1 MMRRFSDRKKID
13 VTRGDNEANRVAISH
28 LADCQSI
35 WIAELSTDAQSK
47 IIAFVNDHEDLF
59 LQIFAGSSF
68 LTRIIRTRP
77 ELLQGLADDGPDIF
91 CEKIMADL
99 YALDLSCNR
108 DELMRDLRLCRQS
121 ISLATAMADI
131 AEIWSLEDVTGTLT
145 NLADAAIRVS
155 FNWLLQNKSQQYD
168 MQAPLLAD
176 QSQCV
181 ILGMGKYGARELN
194 YSSDIDI
201 VVFYEPEGMTALS
214 HDKIAEFWIEL
225 TKDLS
230 TILQST
236 TEAGFVFRVDLR
248 LRPDPGSTP
257 VAVSIPAAE
266 VYYES
271 FGQNWERAAFIK
283 ARQVA
288 GDKETG
294 DKLLSI
300 LSPFI
305 WRKNL
310 DFAAIEDVHA
320 MKRQIHAV
328 RGHRHIAVE
337 GHNIKLGRGGI
348 REIEFFVQTQQ
359 LIAGGRD
366 KSLRGSETCP
376 MLIQLAER
384 GWIKVETVKAL
395 TEAYHF
401 LRGIEHRLQMQQDE
415 QTHTLP
421 KTEEKLQVFAE
432 FCGFETLDEFRVR
445 LTEVLQTVQSHYAE
459 LFEQGEALANEMG
472 NLVFVGSENDPE
484 TLETLTRMGFTRA
497 EKMSDEIRG
506 WHSGRFAAVRTP
518 RARELLTR
526 LKPLILQSL
535 SQTPDPDFA
544 FARFNDFLNG
554 LPSGVQIFSL
564 FQSNPD
570 LLNLVTDIVG
580 TAPRLSAQLS
590 RRPVTLDSLLDP
602 NFNHPLPDTDEIF
615 LELQTYMSGI
625 THFEDMLDAAR
636 RWHREKIF
644 RIGTQILS
652 GKLNGLEA
660 GLDITKVADASARV
674 LYDFVL
680 KDMLGEASLPHGS
693 EMVVL
698 GLGKLGSREMTVSS
712 DLDLMII
719 CADKDYSK
727 NITYRSTSEM
737 TSSMEVFFSRAARRF
752 ISAMTV
758 PTSEGHLF
766 EVDMRLRPSG
776 NSGPLVTKIQSFEDY
791 QFSNAWLWE
800 HMALTRGRVLAG
812 GAGLT
817 AQIHNLQKK
826 IFAMPRDAHEARR
839 DIVDM
844 KKRLEAHHTKK
855 SDAKWDIKHAPG
867 GLVDIEF
874 IAQGLCL
881 IHGNTLA
888 AQIDASTK
896 ANLELLGTENILTPD
911 DKSRLTEAL
920 SFYSGLLQIFRLC
933 LDTPVKPPFSPALNL
948 LLCQSSALP
957 DMAHL
962 EQTLSEH
969 QKSVRDIFVRMF
981 GHLSD

>member
-1 MMRRFSDRKKID
+1 MKKSFSDRKKTD
-13 VTRGDNEANRVAISH
+13 VKHRDSEAYRVAYSH
-28 LADCQSI
+28 FVDCKSI
-35 WIAELSTDAQSK
+35 WISELSDEAKSA
-47 IIAFVNDHEDLF
+47 IISFVNDHEDLF

-77 ELLQGLADDGPDIF
+77 EILIELAQDGPDVF
-91 CEKIMADL
+91 CEKIL
-99 YALDLSCNR
+99 TYIYEQDLSCDQ
-108 DELMRDLRLCRQS
+108 DELMRYLRLCRQS

-131 AEIWSLEDVTGTLT
+131 AGIWSLDEVTGTLT
-145 NLADAAIRVS
+145 DFADASVRIS
-155 FNWLLQNKSQQYD
+155 LDWLLKNQSAQYGLD
-168 MQAPLLAD
+168 ASPTAD
-176 QSQCV
+176 QCQCV

-201 VVFYEPEGMTALS
+201 VVFYEPEGIKSL
-214 HDKIAEFWIEL
+214 DGYKLNEFWVEL
-225 TKDLS
+225 TKNLS

-236 TEAGFVFRVDLR
+236 TDAGFVFRVDLR

-266 VYYES
+266 IYYES

-283 ARQVA
+283 ARQIA
-288 GDKETG
+288 GDKRTG
-294 DKLLSI
+294 DKLLAI

-328 RGHRHIAVE
+328 RGHGQIAVE

-366 KSLRGSETCP
+366 KSLRGSQTCP
-376 MLIQLAER
+376 MLKRLAER
-384 GWIKVETVKAL
+384 GWIKTETVDEL
-395 TEAYHF
+395 TAAYHF

-421 KTEEKLQVFAE
+421 KTEEKLQGFSY
-432 FCGFETLDEFRVR
+432 FCGYETLDDFRSQ
-445 LTEVLQTVQSHYAE
+445 LIDVLKTVQTHYAE

-472 NLVFVGSENDPE
+472 NLVFAGSENDPE
-484 TLETLTRMGFTRA
+484 TLETLSQMGFERA
-497 EKMSDEIRG
+497 AQMSDEIRG

-526 LKPLILQSL
+526 IKPRLLKSL

-544 FARFNDFLNG
+544 FARFNDFLTG
-554 LPSGVQIFSL
+554 LPSGIQIFSL

-570 LLNLVTDIVG
+570 LLNLITDIVG

-602 NFNHPLPDTDEIF
+602 NFNQPLSDADDV
-615 LELQTYMSGI
+615 LQDLQSYMSGI
-625 THFEDMLDAAR
+625 THFEDMLDAIR

-644 RIGTQILS
+644 RIGSHILS
-652 GKLNGLEA
+652 GKLTGLAA
-660 GLDITKVADASARV
+660 GEDITKIADASARV
-674 LYDFVL
+674 LYDFVM
-680 KDMLGEASLPHGS
+680 KDFLGEASLPEGA

-712 DLDLMII
+712 DLDLII
-719 CADKDYSK
+719 VCAAEDYDQEV
-727 NITYRSTSEM
+727 TYTA

-752 ISAMTV
+752 ISAMTA

-766 EVDMRLRPSG
+766 DIDMRLRPTG
-776 NSGPLVTKIQSFEDY
+776 NAGALVTKIKSFEDY

-812 GAGLT
+812 GENLSN
-817 AQIHNLQKK
+817 QIYALQKK
-826 IFAMPRDAHEARR
+826 VFQMPRDSDEARHN
-839 DIVDM
+839 IVDM
-844 KKRLEAHHTKK
+844 KKRLEAHHIKK
-855 SDAKWDIKHAPG
+855 GDFKWDIKQAPG

-881 IHGNTLA
+881 MHGAALA
-888 AQIDASTK
+888 DRIGTSTQS
-896 ANLELLGTENILTPD
+896 NLELLGAEHILSPD
-911 DKSRLTEAL
+911 DTTRLTEAF

-933 LDTPVKPPFSPALNL
+933 LETPANPPFSQSLNL

-969 QKSVRDIFVRMF
+969 QKSVRDIFIRMF
-981 GHLSD
+981 GSLSG

>member
-1 MMRRFSDRKKID
+1 MTRSFSDRKKIN
-13 VTRGDNEANRVAISH
+13 VKRGDNEANRVAHSH
-28 LADCQSI
+28 LEDCKSI
-35 WIAELSTDAQSK
+35 WIAELSAEAQSA

-77 ELLQGLADDGPDIF
+77 NLLIELAEDGPDVF
-91 CEKIMADL
+91 CEKILTLIFDQ
-99 YALDLSCNR
+99 DLSCDR
-108 DELMRDLRLCRQS
+108 DGLMRDLRLYRQS

-131 AEIWSLEDVTGTLT
+131 AGLWSLEEVTGTLT
-145 NLADAAIRVS
+145 DFADASVRIS
-155 FNWLLQNKSQQYD
+155 LDWLLKNKSAQYGLD
-168 MQAPLLAD
+168 IPPTGD
-176 QSQCV
+176 QCQCV
-181 ILGMGKYGARELN
+181 VLGMGKYGARELN

-201 VVFYEPEGMTALS
+201 VVFYEPDGIVSLDS
-214 HDKIAEFWIEL
+214 HKLAEFWIDL
-225 TKDLS
+225 TRDLS
-230 TILQST
+230 TILQFT
-236 TEAGFVFRVDLR
+236 TDAGFVFRVDLR

-266 VYYES
+266 TYYES

-283 ARQVA
+283 ARQIA
-288 GDKETG
+288 GDKRTG
-294 DKLLSI
+294 DKLLAI

-328 RGHRHIAVE
+328 RGHGQIAVA

-366 KSLRGSETCP
+366 KSLRGSQTCP
-376 MLIQLAER
+376 MLKQLAER
-384 GWIKVETVKAL
+384 GWIKTETVDEL
-395 TEAYHF
+395 TTAYHF

-421 KTEEKLQVFAE
+421 KTEEKLQIFSD
-432 FCGFETLDEFRVR
+432 FCGYETLDDFRSR
-445 LTEVLQTVQSHYAE
+445 LTEVLKTVQTHYAE
-459 LFEQGEALANEMG
+459 LFEQGEVLADEMG

-484 TLETLTRMGFTRA
+484 TLETLSQMGFARA
-497 EKMSDEIRG
+497 AQMSDEIRG

-526 LKPLILQSL
+526 IKPRLLKSL

-544 FARFNDFLNG
+544 FARFNDFLTG
-554 LPSGVQIFSL
+554 LPSGIQIFSL

-570 LLNLVTDIVG
+570 LLNLITDIVG

-602 NFNHPLPDTDEIF
+602 NFNQPLSDADEV
-615 LELQTYMSGI
+615 LQELQSYMSGI
-625 THFEDMLDAAR
+625 THFEDMLDATR
-636 RWHREKIF
+636 RWHRENIF

-652 GKLNGLEA
+652 GKLTGHTA
-660 GLDITKVADASARV
+660 GEDITKVADASTRV
-674 LYDFVL
+674 IFDFVM
-680 KDMLGEASLPHGS
+680 KDLLGDVTLPDGS
-693 EMVVL
+693 AMAVL

-712 DLDLMII
+712 DLDLII
-719 CADKDYSK
+719 VCAAEDYAQEV
-727 NITYRSTSEM
+727 TYTAS
-737 TSSMEVFFSRAARRF
+737 SSMEVFFSRAARRF
-752 ISAMTV
+752 ISAMTA
-758 PTSEGHLF
+758 PTSEGYLF
-766 EVDMRLRPSG
+766 DIDMRLRPTG
-776 NSGPLVTKIQSFEDY
+776 NAGPLVTKFKNFEDY

-812 GAGLT
+812 GKNLT
-817 AQIHNLQKK
+817 NQIQALQKK
-826 IFAMPRDAHEARR
+826 VFQMTRDPDESRYNIA
-839 DIVDM
+839 DM
-844 KKRLEAHHTKK
+844 KKRLEAHHIKK
-855 SDAKWDIKHAPG
+855 GDAKWDIKHAPG

-881 IHGNTLA
+881 MHGEALA
-888 AQIDASTK
+888 ERICTSTQS
-896 ANLELLGTENILTPD
+896 NLELLGAEHILSPD
-911 DKSRLTEAL
+911 DKTRLIEAL
-920 SFYSGLLQIFRLC
+920 SVYSGLLQIFRLC
-933 LDTPVKPPFSPALNL
+933 LDTPAVPPFSQSLNL

-962 EQTLSEH
+962 EQALSEH

-981 GHLSD
+981 GQLSD

>member
-1 MMRRFSDRKKID
+1 MKKGFSDRKKTD
-13 VTRGDNEANRVAISH
+13 VKHRESEAYRVAYSH
-28 LADCQSI
+28 FVDCKSI
-35 WIAELSTDAQSK
+35 WISELSAEAKSA
-47 IIAFVNDHEDLF
+47 IISFVNDHEDLF

-77 ELLQGLADDGPDIF
+77 EILIELAQDGPDVF
-91 CEKIMADL
+91 CEKIL
-99 YALDLSCNR
+99 THIYEQDLSC
-108 DELMRDLRLCRQS
+108 DQDGLMRYLRLCRQS

-131 AEIWSLEDVTGTLT
+131 AGIWSLDEVTGTLT
-145 NLADAAIRVS
+145 DFADASVRVS
-155 FNWLLQNKSQQYD
+155 LDWLLKNRSVQHGLD
-168 MQAPLLAD
+168 APPTAD
-176 QSQCV
+176 QCQCV

-201 VVFYEPEGMTALS
+201 VVFYEPEGIKSL
-214 HDKIAEFWIEL
+214 DGYKLNEFWVEL
-225 TKDLS
+225 TKNLS

-236 TEAGFVFRVDLR
+236 TDAGFVFRVDLR

-266 VYYES
+266 IYYES

-283 ARQVA
+283 ARQIA
-288 GDKETG
+288 GDKRTG
-294 DKLLSI
+294 DKLLAI

-328 RGHRHIAVE
+328 RGHGQIAVA

-366 KSLRGSETCP
+366 KSLRGSQTCP
-376 MLIQLAER
+376 MLTRLAER
-384 GWIKVETVKAL
+384 GWIKTETVDEL
-395 TEAYHF
+395 TAAYHF

-421 KTEEKLQVFAE
+421 KTEEKLQRFSY
-432 FCGFETLDEFRVR
+432 FCGYETLDDFRSQ
-445 LTEVLQTVQSHYAE
+445 LIEVLKTVQTHYAE
-459 LFEQGEALANEMG
+459 LFEQGEVLANEMG

-484 TLETLTRMGFTRA
+484 TLETLSQMGFERA
-497 EKMSDEIRG
+497 AQMSDEIRG

-526 LKPLILQSL
+526 IKPRLLKSL

-544 FARFNDFLNG
+544 FARFNDFMTG
-554 LPSGVQIFSL
+554 LPSGIQIFSL

-570 LLNLVTDIVG
+570 LLNLITDIVG

-590 RRPVTLDSLLDP
+590 GRPVTLDSLLDP
-602 NFNHPLPDTDEIF
+602 NFNQPLSDADDV
-615 LELQTYMSGI
+615 LQDLQSYMSGI
-625 THFEDMLDAAR
+625 THFEDMLDATR

-644 RIGTQILS
+644 RIGSHILS
-652 GKLNGLEA
+652 GKLTGLAA
-660 GLDITKVADASARV
+660 GEDITKIADASARV
-674 LYDFVL
+674 LYDFVM
-680 KDMLGEASLPHGS
+680 KDLLGEVSLPEGA

-712 DLDLMII
+712 DLDLII
-719 CADKDYSK
+719 VCAAEDYAQDV
-727 NITYRSTSEM
+727 TYTA

-752 ISAMTV
+752 ISAMTAL
-758 PTSEGHLF
+758 TSEGHLF
-766 EVDMRLRPSG
+766 DIDMRLRPTG
-776 NSGPLVTKIQSFEDY
+776 NAGPLVTKIKSFEDY

-812 GAGLT
+812 GENLSN
-817 AQIHNLQKK
+817 QIYALQKK
-826 IFAMPRDAHEARR
+826 VFQMPRDSDESRHN
-839 DIVDM
+839 IVDM
-844 KKRLEAHHTKK
+844 KKRLEAHHIKK
-855 SDAKWDIKHAPG
+855 GDFKWDIKQAPG

-881 IHGNTLA
+881 MHGVALA
-888 AQIDASTK
+888 NRIGTSTRS
-896 ANLELLGTENILTPD
+896 NLDLLGAEHILSPD
-911 DKSRLTEAL
+911 DTTRLTEAL

-933 LDTPVKPPFSPALNL
+933 FETLADPPFSQSLNL

-969 QKSVRDIFVRMF
+969 QKSVRDIFMRMF
-981 GHLSD
+981 GSLSG

>member
-1 MMRRFSDRKKID
+1 MTRSFSDRKKIN
-13 VTRGDNEANRVAISH
+13 VKRGDNEANRVAHSH
-28 LADCQSI
+28 LEDCKSI
-35 WIAELSTDAQSK
+35 WIAELSAEAQSA

-77 ELLQGLADDGPDIF
+77 NLLIELAEDGPDVF
-91 CEKIMADL
+91 CEKILTLIFDQ
-99 YALDLSCNR
+99 DLSCDR
-108 DELMRDLRLCRQS
+108 DGLMRDLRLYRQS

-131 AEIWSLEDVTGTLT
+131 AGLWSLEEVTGTLT
-145 NLADAAIRVS
+145 DFADASVRIS
-155 FNWLLQNKSQQYD
+155 LDWLLKNKSAQYGLD
-168 MQAPLLAD
+168 IPPTGD
-176 QSQCV
+176 QCQCV
-181 ILGMGKYGARELN
+181 VLGMGKYGARELN

-201 VVFYEPEGMTALS
+201 VVFYEPDGIVSLDS
-214 HDKIAEFWIEL
+214 HKLAEFWIDL
-225 TKDLS
+225 TRDLS
-230 TILQST
+230 TILQFT
-236 TEAGFVFRVDLR
+236 TDAGFVFRVDLR

-266 VYYES
+266 TYYES

-283 ARQVA
+283 ARQIA
-288 GDKETG
+288 GDKRTG
-294 DKLLSI
+294 DKLLAI

-328 RGHRHIAVE
+328 RGHGQIAVA

-366 KSLRGSETCP
+366 KSLRGSQTCP
-376 MLIQLAER
+376 MLKQLAER
-384 GWIKVETVKAL
+384 GWIKTEIVDEL
-395 TEAYHF
+395 TTAYHF

-421 KTEEKLQVFAE
+421 KTEEKLQIFSD
-432 FCGFETLDEFRVR
+432 FCGYETLDDFRSR
-445 LTEVLQTVQSHYAE
+445 LTEVLKTVQTHYAE
-459 LFEQGEALANEMG
+459 LFEQGEVLADEMG

-484 TLETLTRMGFTRA
+484 TLETLSQMGFARA
-497 EKMSDEIRG
+497 AQMSDEIRG

-526 LKPLILQSL
+526 IKPRLLKSL

-544 FARFNDFLNG
+544 FARFNDFLTG
-554 LPSGVQIFSL
+554 LPSGIQIFSL

-570 LLNLVTDIVG
+570 LLNLITDIVG

-602 NFNHPLPDTDEIF
+602 NFNQPLSDADEV
-615 LELQTYMSGI
+615 LQELQSYMSGI
-625 THFEDMLDAAR
+625 THFEDMLDATR
-636 RWHREKIF
+636 RWHRENIF

-652 GKLNGLEA
+652 GKLTGHTA
-660 GLDITKVADASARV
+660 GEDITKVADASTRV
-674 LYDFVL
+674 IFDFVM
-680 KDMLGEASLPHGS
+680 KDLLGDVTLPDGS
-693 EMVVL
+693 EMAVL

-712 DLDLMII
+712 DLDLII
-719 CADKDYSK
+719 VCAAEDYAQEV
-727 NITYRSTSEM
+727 TYTAS
-737 TSSMEVFFSRAARRF
+737 SSMEVFFSRAARRF
-752 ISAMTV
+752 ISAMTA
-758 PTSEGHLF
+758 PTSEGYLF
-766 EVDMRLRPSG
+766 DIDMRLRPTG
-776 NSGPLVTKIQSFEDY
+776 NAGPLVTKFKNFEDY

-812 GAGLT
+812 GKNLT
-817 AQIHNLQKK
+817 NQIQALQKK
-826 IFAMPRDAHEARR
+826 VFQMTRDPDESRYNIA
-839 DIVDM
+839 DM
-844 KKRLEAHHTKK
+844 KKRLEAHHIKK
-855 SDAKWDIKHAPG
+855 GDAKWDIKHAPG

-881 IHGNTLA
+881 MHGEALA
-888 AQIDASTK
+888 ERICTSTQS
-896 ANLELLGTENILTPD
+896 NLELLGAEHILSPD
-911 DKSRLTEAL
+911 DKTRLIEAL
-920 SFYSGLLQIFRLC
+920 SVYSGLLQIFRLC
-933 LDTPVKPPFSPALNL
+933 LDTPAVPPFSQSLNL

-962 EQTLSEH
+962 EQALSEH

-981 GHLSD
+981 GQLSD

>member
-1 MMRRFSDRKKID
+1 MTRSFSDRKKIN
-13 VTRGDNEANRVAISH
+13 VKRGDNEANRVAHSH
-28 LADCQSI
+28 LEDCKSI
-35 WIAELSTDAQSK
+35 WIAELSAEAQSA

-77 ELLQGLADDGPDIF
+77 NLLIELAEDGPDVF
-91 CEKIMADL
+91 CEKILTLIFDQ
-99 YALDLSCNR
+99 DLSCDR
-108 DELMRDLRLCRQS
+108 DGLMRDLRLYRQS

-131 AEIWSLEDVTGTLT
+131 AGLWSLEEVTGTLT
-145 NLADAAIRVS
+145 DFADASVRIS
-155 FNWLLQNKSQQYD
+155 LDWLLKNKSAQYGLD
-168 MQAPLLAD
+168 IPPTGD
-176 QSQCV
+176 QCQCV
-181 ILGMGKYGARELN
+181 VLGMGKYGARELN

-201 VVFYEPEGMTALS
+201 VVFYEPDGIVSLDS
-214 HDKIAEFWIEL
+214 HKLAEFWIDL
-225 TKDLS
+225 TRDLS
-230 TILQST
+230 TILQFT
-236 TEAGFVFRVDLR
+236 TDAGFVFRVDLR

-266 VYYES
+266 TYYES

-283 ARQVA
+283 ARQIA
-288 GDKETG
+288 GDKRTG
-294 DKLLSI
+294 DKLLAI

-328 RGHRHIAVE
+328 RGHGQIAVA

-366 KSLRGSETCP
+366 KSLRGSQTCP
-376 MLIQLAER
+376 MLKQLAER
-384 GWIKVETVKAL
+384 GWIKTETVDEL
-395 TEAYHF
+395 TTAYHF

-421 KTEEKLQVFAE
+421 KTEEKLQIFSD
-432 FCGFETLDEFRVR
+432 FCGYETLDDFRSR
-445 LTEVLQTVQSHYAE
+445 LTEVLKTVQTHYAE
-459 LFEQGEALANEMG
+459 LFEQGEVLADEMG

-484 TLETLTRMGFTRA
+484 TLETLSQMGFARA
-497 EKMSDEIRG
+497 AQMSDEIRG

-526 LKPLILQSL
+526 IKPRLLKSL

-544 FARFNDFLNG
+544 FARFNDFLTG
-554 LPSGVQIFSL
+554 LPSGIQIFSL

-570 LLNLVTDIVG
+570 LLNLITDIVG

-602 NFNHPLPDTDEIF
+602 NFNQPLSDADEV
-615 LELQTYMSGI
+615 LQELQSYMSGI
-625 THFEDMLDAAR
+625 THFEDMLDATR
-636 RWHREKIF
+636 RWHRENIF

-652 GKLNGLEA
+652 GKLTGHTA
-660 GLDITKVADASARV
+660 GEDITKVADASTRV
-674 LYDFVL
+674 IFDFVM
-680 KDMLGEASLPHGS
+680 KDLLGDVTLPDGS
-693 EMVVL
+693 EMAVL

-712 DLDLMII
+712 DLDLII
-719 CADKDYSK
+719 VCAAEDYAQEV
-727 NITYRSTSEM
+727 TYTAS
-737 TSSMEVFFSRAARRF
+737 SSMEVFFSRAARRF
-752 ISAMTV
+752 ISAMTA
-758 PTSEGHLF
+758 PTSEGYLF
-766 EVDMRLRPSG
+766 DIDMRLRPTG
-776 NSGPLVTKIQSFEDY
+776 NAGPLVTKFKNFEDY

-812 GAGLT
+812 GKNLT
-817 AQIHNLQKK
+817 NQIQALQKK
-826 IFAMPRDAHEARR
+826 VFQMTRDPDESRYNIA
-839 DIVDM
+839 DM
-844 KKRLEAHHTKK
+844 KKRLEAHHIKK
-855 SDAKWDIKHAPG
+855 GDAKWDIKHAPG

-881 IHGNTLA
+881 MHGEALA
-888 AQIDASTK
+888 ERICTSTQS
-896 ANLELLGTENILTPD
+896 NLELLGAEHILSPD
-911 DKSRLTEAL
+911 DKTRLIEAL
-920 SFYSGLLQIFRLC
+920 SVYSGLLQIFRLC
-933 LDTPVKPPFSPALNL
+933 LDTPAVRPFSQSLNL

-962 EQTLSEH
+962 EQALSEH

-981 GHLSD
+981 GQLSD

>member
-1 MMRRFSDRKKID
+1 MTRSFSDRKKIN
-13 VTRGDNEANRVAISH
+13 VKRGDNEANRVAHSH
-28 LADCQSI
+28 LEDCKSI
-35 WIAELSTDAQSK
+35 WIAELSAEAQSA

-77 ELLQGLADDGPDIF
+77 NLLIELAEDGPDVF
-91 CEKIMADL
+91 CEKILTLIFDQ
-99 YALDLSCNR
+99 DLSCDR
-108 DELMRDLRLCRQS
+108 DGLMRDLRLYRQS

-131 AEIWSLEDVTGTLT
+131 AGLWSLEEVTGTLT
-145 NLADAAIRVS
+145 DFADASVRIS
-155 FNWLLQNKSQQYD
+155 LDWLLKNKSAQYGLD
-168 MQAPLLAD
+168 IPPTGD
-176 QSQCV
+176 QCQCV
-181 ILGMGKYGARELN
+181 VLGMGKYGARELN

-201 VVFYEPEGMTALS
+201 VVFYEPDGIVSLDS
-214 HDKIAEFWIEL
+214 HKLAEFWIDL
-225 TKDLS
+225 TRDLS
-230 TILQST
+230 TILQFT
-236 TEAGFVFRVDLR
+236 TDAGFVFRVDLR

-266 VYYES
+266 TYYES

-283 ARQVA
+283 ARQIA
-288 GDKETG
+288 GDKRTG
-294 DKLLSI
+294 DKLLAI

-328 RGHRHIAVE
+328 RGHGQIAVA

-366 KSLRGSETCP
+366 KSLRGSQTCP
-376 MLIQLAER
+376 MLKQLAER
-384 GWIKVETVKAL
+384 GWIKTETVDEL
-395 TEAYHF
+395 TTAYHF

-421 KTEEKLQVFAE
+421 KTEEKLQIFSD
-432 FCGFETLDEFRVR
+432 FCGYETLDDFRSR
-445 LTEVLQTVQSHYAE
+445 LTEVLKTVQTHYAE
-459 LFEQGEALANEMG
+459 LFEQGEVLADEMG
-472 NLVFVGSENDPE
+472 NLIFVGSENDPE
-484 TLETLTRMGFTRA
+484 TLETLSQMGFARA
-497 EKMSDEIRG
+497 AQMSDEIRG

-526 LKPLILQSL
+526 IKPRLLKSL

-544 FARFNDFLNG
+544 FARFNDFLTG
-554 LPSGVQIFSL
+554 LPSGIQIFSL

-570 LLNLVTDIVG
+570 LLNLITDIVG

-602 NFNHPLPDTDEIF
+602 NFNHPLSDADEV
-615 LELQTYMSGI
+615 LQELQGYMSGI
-625 THFEDMLDAAR
+625 THFEDMLDATR
-636 RWHREKIF
+636 RWHRENIF

-652 GKLNGLEA
+652 GKLTGLAA
-660 GLDITKVADASARV
+660 GEDITKVADASTRV
-674 LYDFVL
+674 IFDFVM
-680 KDMLGEASLPHGS
+680 KDLLGDVTLPDGS
-693 EMVVL
+693 EMAVL

-712 DLDLMII
+712 DLDLII
-719 CADKDYSK
+719 VCAAEDYAQEV
-727 NITYRSTSEM
+727 TYTAS
-737 TSSMEVFFSRAARRF
+737 SSMEVFFSRAARRF
-752 ISAMTV
+752 ISAMTA
-758 PTSEGHLF
+758 PTSEGYLF
-766 EVDMRLRPSG
+766 DIDMRLRPTG
-776 NSGPLVTKIQSFEDY
+776 NAGPLVTKFKSFEDY

-812 GAGLT
+812 GKNLT
-817 AQIHNLQKK
+817 NQIQALQKK
-826 IFAMPRDAHEARR
+826 VFQMTRDPDESRYNIA
-839 DIVDM
+839 DM
-844 KKRLEAHHTKK
+844 KKRLEAHHIKK
-855 SDAKWDIKHAPG
+855 GDAKWDIKHAPG

-881 IHGNTLA
+881 MHGEALA
-888 AQIDASTK
+888 ERICTSTQS
-896 ANLELLGTENILTPD
+896 NLELLGAEHILSPD
-911 DKSRLTEAL
+911 DKTRLIEAL
-920 SFYSGLLQIFRLC
+920 SVYSGLLQIFRLC
-933 LDTPVKPPFSPALNL
+933 LDTPAVPPFSQSLNL

-962 EQTLSEH
+962 EQALSEH

-981 GHLSD
+981 GQLSD

>member
-1 MMRRFSDRKKID
+1 MKKGFSDRKKTD
-13 VTRGDNEANRVAISH
+13 VKHRDSEAYRVAYSH
-28 LADCQSI
+28 FVDCKSI
-35 WIAELSTDAQSK
+35 WISELSAEAKSA
-47 IIAFVNDHEDLF
+47 IISFVNDHEDLF

-77 ELLQGLADDGPDIF
+77 EILIELAQDGPDVF
-91 CEKIMADL
+91 CEKIL
-99 YALDLSCNR
+99 THIYEQDLSC
-108 DELMRDLRLCRQS
+108 DQDGLMRYLRLCRQS

-131 AEIWSLEDVTGTLT
+131 AGIWSLDEVTGTLT
-145 NLADAAIRVS
+145 DFADASVRVS
-155 FNWLLQNKSQQYD
+155 LDWLLKNRSVQYGLD
-168 MQAPLLAD
+168 APPTAD
-176 QSQCV
+176 QCQCV

-201 VVFYEPEGMTALS
+201 VVFYEPEGIKSL
-214 HDKIAEFWIEL
+214 DGYKLNEFWVEL
-225 TKDLS
+225 TKNLS

-236 TEAGFVFRVDLR
+236 TDAGFVFRVDLR

-266 VYYES
+266 IYYES

-283 ARQVA
+283 ARQIA
-288 GDKETG
+288 GDKRTG
-294 DKLLSI
+294 DKLLAI

-328 RGHRHIAVE
+328 RGHGQIAVA

-366 KSLRGSETCP
+366 KSLRGSQTCP
-376 MLIQLAER
+376 MLTRLAER
-384 GWIKVETVKAL
+384 GWIKTETVDEL
-395 TEAYHF
+395 TAAYHF

-421 KTEEKLQVFAE
+421 KTEEKLQRFSY
-432 FCGFETLDEFRVR
+432 FCGYETLDDFRSQ
-445 LTEVLQTVQSHYAE
+445 LIEVLKTVQTHYAE
-459 LFEQGEALANEMG
+459 LFEQGEVLANEMG

-484 TLETLTRMGFTRA
+484 TLETLSQMGFERA
-497 EKMSDEIRG
+497 AQMSDEIRG

-526 LKPLILQSL
+526 IKPRLLKSL

-544 FARFNDFLNG
+544 FARFNDFMTG
-554 LPSGVQIFSL
+554 LPSGIQIFSL

-570 LLNLVTDIVG
+570 LLNLITDIVG

-602 NFNHPLPDTDEIF
+602 NFNQPLSDADDV
-615 LELQTYMSGI
+615 LQDLQSYMSGI
-625 THFEDMLDAAR
+625 THFEDMLDATR

-644 RIGTQILS
+644 RIGSHILS
-652 GKLNGLEA
+652 GKLTGLAA
-660 GLDITKVADASARV
+660 GEDITKIADASARV
-674 LYDFVL
+674 LYDFVM
-680 KDMLGEASLPHGS
+680 KDLLGEVSLPEGA

-712 DLDLMII
+712 DLDLII
-719 CADKDYSK
+719 VCAAEDYAQDV
-727 NITYRSTSEM
+727 TYTA

-752 ISAMTV
+752 ISAMTA

-766 EVDMRLRPSG
+766 DIDMRLRPTG
-776 NSGPLVTKIQSFEDY
+776 NAGPLVTKIKSFEDY

-812 GAGLT
+812 GENLSN
-817 AQIHNLQKK
+817 QIYALQKK
-826 IFAMPRDAHEARR
+826 VFQMPRDSDESQHN
-839 DIVDM
+839 IVDM
-844 KKRLEAHHTKK
+844 KKRLEAHHIKK
-855 SDAKWDIKHAPG
+855 GDFKWDIKQAPG

-881 IHGNTLA
+881 MHGVALA
-888 AQIDASTK
+888 DRIGTSTRS
-896 ANLELLGTENILTPD
+896 NLDLLGAEHILSPD
-911 DKSRLTEAL
+911 DTTRLTEAL

-933 LDTPVKPPFSPALNL
+933 LETLADPPFSQSLNL

-969 QKSVRDIFVRMF
+969 QKSVRDIFMRMF
-981 GHLSD
+981 GSLSG

>member
-1 MMRRFSDRKKID
+1 MTRSFSDRKKIN
-13 VTRGDNEANRVAISH
+13 VKRGDNEANRVAHSH
-28 LADCQSI
+28 LEDCKSI
-35 WIAELSTDAQSK
+35 WIAELSAEAQSA

-77 ELLQGLADDGPDIF
+77 NLLIELAEDGPDVF
-91 CEKIMADL
+91 CEKILTLIFDQ
-99 YALDLSCNR
+99 DLSCDR
-108 DELMRDLRLCRQS
+108 DGLMRDLRLYRQS

-131 AEIWSLEDVTGTLT
+131 AGLWSLEEVTGTLT
-145 NLADAAIRVS
+145 DFADASVRIS
-155 FNWLLQNKSQQYD
+155 LDWLLKNKSAQYGLD
-168 MQAPLLAD
+168 IPPTGD
-176 QSQCV
+176 QCQCV
-181 ILGMGKYGARELN
+181 VLGMGKYGARELN

-201 VVFYEPEGMTALS
+201 VVFYEPDGIVSLDS
-214 HDKIAEFWIEL
+214 HKLAEFWIDL
-225 TKDLS
+225 TRDLS
-230 TILQST
+230 TILQFT
-236 TEAGFVFRVDLR
+236 TDAGFVFRVDLR

-266 VYYES
+266 TYYES

-283 ARQVA
+283 ARQIA
-288 GDKETG
+288 GDKRTG
-294 DKLLSI
+294 DKLLAI

-328 RGHRHIAVE
+328 RGHGQIAVA

-366 KSLRGSETCP
+366 KSLRGSQTCP
-376 MLIQLAER
+376 MLKQLAER
-384 GWIKVETVKAL
+384 GWIKTETVDEL
-395 TEAYHF
+395 TTAYHF

-421 KTEEKLQVFAE
+421 KTEEKLQIFSD
-432 FCGFETLDEFRVR
+432 FCGYETLDDFRSR
-445 LTEVLQTVQSHYAE
+445 LTEVLKTVQTHYAE
-459 LFEQGEALANEMG
+459 LFEQGEVLADEMG

-484 TLETLTRMGFTRA
+484 TLETLSQMGFARA
-497 EKMSDEIRG
+497 AQMSDEIRG

-526 LKPLILQSL
+526 IKPRLLKSL

-544 FARFNDFLNG
+544 FARFNDFLTG
-554 LPSGVQIFSL
+554 LPSGIQIFSL

-570 LLNLVTDIVG
+570 LLNLITDIVG

-602 NFNHPLPDTDEIF
+602 NFNQPLSDADEV
-615 LELQTYMSGI
+615 LQELQSYMSGI
-625 THFEDMLDAAR
+625 THFEDMLDATR
-636 RWHREKIF
+636 RWHRENIF

-652 GKLNGLEA
+652 GKLTGHTA
-660 GLDITKVADASARV
+660 GEDITKVADASTRV
-674 LYDFVL
+674 IFDFVM
-680 KDMLGEASLPHGS
+680 KDLLGDVTLPDGS
-693 EMVVL
+693 EMAVL

-712 DLDLMII
+712 DLDLII
-719 CADKDYSK
+719 VCAAEDYAQEV
-727 NITYRSTSEM
+727 TYTAS
-737 TSSMEVFFSRAARRF
+737 SSMEVFFSRAARRF
-752 ISAMTV
+752 ISAMTA
-758 PTSEGHLF
+758 PTSEGYLF
-766 EVDMRLRPSG
+766 DIDMRLRPTG
-776 NSGPLVTKIQSFEDY
+776 NAGPLVTKFKNFEDY

-812 GAGLT
+812 GKNLT
-817 AQIHNLQKK
+817 NQIQALQKK
-826 IFAMPRDAHEARR
+826 VFQMTRDPDESRYNIA
-839 DIVDM
+839 DM
-844 KKRLEAHHTKK
+844 KKRLEAHHIKK
-855 SDAKWDIKHAPG
+855 VDAKWDIKHAPG

-881 IHGNTLA
+881 MHGEALA
-888 AQIDASTK
+888 ERICTSTQS
-896 ANLELLGTENILTPD
+896 NLELLGAEHILSPD
-911 DKSRLTEAL
+911 DKTRLIEAL
-920 SFYSGLLQIFRLC
+920 SVYSGLLQIFRLC
-933 LDTPVKPPFSPALNL
+933 LDTPAVPPFSQSLNL

-962 EQTLSEH
+962 EQALSEH

-981 GHLSD
+981 GQLSD

>member
-1 MMRRFSDRKKID
+1 MTRSFSDRKKIN
-13 VTRGDNEANRVAISH
+13 VKRGDNEANRVAHSH
-28 LADCQSI
+28 LEDCKSI
-35 WIAELSTDAQSK
+35 WIAELSAEAQSA

-77 ELLQGLADDGPDIF
+77 NLLIELAEDGPDVF
-91 CEKIMADL
+91 CEKILTLIFDQ
-99 YALDLSCNR
+99 DLSCDR
-108 DELMRDLRLCRQS
+108 DGLMRDLRLYRQS

-131 AEIWSLEDVTGTLT
+131 AGLWSLEEVTGTLT
-145 NLADAAIRVS
+145 DFADASVRIS
-155 FNWLLQNKSQQYD
+155 LDWLLKNKSAQYGLD
-168 MQAPLLAD
+168 IPPTGD
-176 QSQCV
+176 QCQCV
-181 ILGMGKYGARELN
+181 VLGMGKYGARELN

-201 VVFYEPEGMTALS
+201 VVFYEPDGIVSLDS
-214 HDKIAEFWIEL
+214 HKLAEFWIDL
-225 TKDLS
+225 TRDLS
-230 TILQST
+230 TILQFT
-236 TEAGFVFRVDLR
+236 TDAGFVFRVDLR

-266 VYYES
+266 TYYES

-283 ARQVA
+283 ARQIA
-288 GDKETG
+288 GDKRTG
-294 DKLLSI
+294 DKLLAI

-328 RGHRHIAVE
+328 RGHGQIAVA

-366 KSLRGSETCP
+366 KSLRGSQTCP
-376 MLIQLAER
+376 MLKQLAER
-384 GWIKVETVKAL
+384 GWIKTETVDEL
-395 TEAYHF
+395 TTAYHF

-421 KTEEKLQVFAE
+421 KTEEKLQIFSD
-432 FCGFETLDEFRVR
+432 FCGYETLDDFRSR
-445 LTEVLQTVQSHYAE
+445 LTEVLKTVQTHYAE
-459 LFEQGEALANEMG
+459 LFEQGEVLADEMG

-484 TLETLTRMGFTRA
+484 TLETLSQMGFARA
-497 EKMSDEIRG
+497 AQMSDEIRG

-526 LKPLILQSL
+526 IKPRLLKSL

-544 FARFNDFLNG
+544 FARFNDFLTG
-554 LPSGVQIFSL
+554 LPSGIQIFSL

-570 LLNLVTDIVG
+570 LLNLITDIVG

-602 NFNHPLPDTDEIF
+602 NFNQPLSDADEV
-615 LELQTYMSGI
+615 LQELQSYMSGI
-625 THFEDMLDAAR
+625 THFEDMLDATR
-636 RWHREKIF
+636 RWHRENIF

-652 GKLNGLEA
+652 GKLTGHTA
-660 GLDITKVADASARV
+660 GEDITKVADASTRV
-674 LYDFVL
+674 IFDFVM
-680 KDMLGEASLPHGS
+680 KDLLGDVTLPDGS
-693 EMVVL
+693 AMAVL

-712 DLDLMII
+712 DLDLII
-719 CADKDYSK
+719 VCAAEDYAQEV
-727 NITYRSTSEM
+727 TYTAS
-737 TSSMEVFFSRAARRF
+737 SSMEVFFSRAARRF
-752 ISAMTV
+752 ISAMTA
-758 PTSEGHLF
+758 PTSEGYLF
-766 EVDMRLRPSG
+766 DIDMRLRPTG
-776 NSGPLVTKIQSFEDY
+776 NAGPLVTKFKNFEDY

-812 GAGLT
+812 GKNLT
-817 AQIHNLQKK
+817 NQIQALQKK
-826 IFAMPRDAHEARR
+826 VFQMTRDPDESRYNIA
-839 DIVDM
+839 DM
-844 KKRLEAHHTKK
+844 KKRLEAHHIKK
-855 SDAKWDIKHAPG
+855 GDAKWDIKHAPG

-881 IHGNTLA
+881 MHGEALA
-888 AQIDASTK
+888 ERICTSTQS
-896 ANLELLGTENILTPD
+896 NLELLGAEHILSPD
-911 DKSRLTEAL
+911 DKTRLIEAL
-920 SFYSGLLQIFRLC
+920 SVYSGLLQIFRLC
-933 LDTPVKPPFSPALNL
+933 LDTPAVPPFSQSLNL

-962 EQTLSEH
+962 EQALSEH
-969 QKSVRDIFVRMF
+969 QKSVRDIFVRFF
-981 GHLSD
+981 GQLSD

>member
-1 MMRRFSDRKKID
+1 MTRSFSDRKKIN
-13 VTRGDNEANRVAISH
+13 VKRGDNEANRVAHSH
-28 LADCQSI
+28 LEDCKSI
-35 WIAELSTDAQSK
+35 WIAELSAEAQSA

-77 ELLQGLADDGPDIF
+77 NLLIELAEDGPDVF
-91 CEKIMADL
+91 CEKILTLIFDQ
-99 YALDLSCNR
+99 DLSCDR
-108 DELMRDLRLCRQS
+108 DGLMRDLRLYRQS

-131 AEIWSLEDVTGTLT
+131 AGLWSLEEVTGTLT
-145 NLADAAIRVS
+145 DFADASVRIS
-155 FNWLLQNKSQQYD
+155 LDWLLKNKSAQYGLD
-168 MQAPLLAD
+168 IPPTGD
-176 QSQCV
+176 QCQCV
-181 ILGMGKYGARELN
+181 VLGMGKYGARELN

-201 VVFYEPEGMTALS
+201 VVFYEPDGIVSLDS
-214 HDKIAEFWIEL
+214 HKLAEFWIDL
-225 TKDLS
+225 TRDLS
-230 TILQST
+230 TILQFT
-236 TEAGFVFRVDLR
+236 TDAGFVFRVDLR

-266 VYYES
+266 TYYES

-283 ARQVA
+283 ARQIA
-288 GDKETG
+288 GDKRTG
-294 DKLLSI
+294 DKLLAI

-328 RGHRHIAVE
+328 RGHGQIAVA

-366 KSLRGSETCP
+366 KSLRGSQTCP
-376 MLIQLAER
+376 MLKQLAER
-384 GWIKVETVKAL
+384 GWIKTETVDEL
-395 TEAYHF
+395 TTAYHF

-421 KTEEKLQVFAE
+421 KTEEKLQIFSD
-432 FCGFETLDEFRVR
+432 FCGYETLDDFRSR
-445 LTEVLQTVQSHYAE
+445 LTEVLKTVQTHYAE
-459 LFEQGEALANEMG
+459 LFEQGEVLADEMG

-484 TLETLTRMGFTRA
+484 TLETLSQMGFARA
-497 EKMSDEIRG
+497 AQMSDEIRG

-526 LKPLILQSL
+526 IKPRLLKSL

-544 FARFNDFLNG
+544 FARFNDFLTG
-554 LPSGVQIFSL
+554 LPSGIQIFSL

-570 LLNLVTDIVG
+570 LLNLITDIVG

-602 NFNHPLPDTDEIF
+602 NFNQPLSDADEV
-615 LELQTYMSGI
+615 LQELQSYMSGI
-625 THFEDMLDAAR
+625 THFEDMLDATR
-636 RWHREKIF
+636 RWHRENIF

-652 GKLNGLEA
+652 GKLTGHTA
-660 GLDITKVADASARV
+660 GEDITKVADASTRV
-674 LYDFVL
+674 IFDFVM
-680 KDMLGEASLPHGS
+680 KDLLGDVTLPDGS
-693 EMVVL
+693 AMAVL

-712 DLDLMII
+712 DLDLII
-719 CADKDYSK
+719 VCAAEDYAQEV
-727 NITYRSTSEM
+727 TYTAS
-737 TSSMEVFFSRAARRF
+737 SSMEVFFSRAARRF
-752 ISAMTV
+752 ISAMTA
-758 PTSEGHLF
+758 PTSEGYLF
-766 EVDMRLRPSG
+766 DIDMRLRPTG
-776 NSGPLVTKIQSFEDY
+776 NAGPLVTKFKSFEDY

-812 GAGLT
+812 GKNLT
-817 AQIHNLQKK
+817 NQIQALQKK
-826 IFAMPRDAHEARR
+826 VFQMTRDPDESRYNIA
-839 DIVDM
+839 DM
-844 KKRLEAHHTKK
+844 KKRLEAHHIKK
-855 SDAKWDIKHAPG
+855 VDAKWDIKHAPG

-881 IHGNTLA
+881 MHGEALA
-888 AQIDASTK
+888 ERICTSTQS
-896 ANLELLGTENILTPD
+896 NLELLGAEHILSPD
-911 DKSRLTEAL
+911 DKTRLIEAL
-920 SFYSGLLQIFRLC
+920 SVYSGLLQIFRLC
-933 LDTPVKPPFSPALNL
+933 LDTPAVPPFSQSLNL

-962 EQTLSEH
+962 EQALSEH

-981 GHLSD
+981 GQLSD

>member
-1 MMRRFSDRKKID
+1 MKKGFSDRKKTD
-13 VTRGDNEANRVAISH
+13 VKNRDNEAYRVAYSH
-28 LADCQSI
+28 FVDCKSI
-35 WIAELSTDAQSK
+35 WISELSAEAKST
-47 IIAFVNDHEDLF
+47 IISFLDDNEDLF

-77 ELLQGLADDGPDIF
+77 EILIELAEDGPDIF
-91 CEKIMADL
+91 CEKIL
-99 YALDLSCNR
+99 THIYEYDLSC
-108 DELMRDLRLCRQS
+108 DQDGLMRYLRLCRQS

-131 AEIWSLEDVTGTLT
+131 ADIWSLDEVTGTLT
-145 NLADAAIRVS
+145 DFADASVRVS
-155 FNWLLQNKSQQYD
+155 LDWLLKNKSVQYGLD
-168 MQAPLLAD
+168 EPPTAD
-176 QSQCV
+176 QCQCV
-181 ILGMGKYGARELN
+181 ILAMGKYGARELN

-201 VVFYEPEGMTALS
+201 VVFYEPEGIKSL
-214 HDKIAEFWIEL
+214 DGYKLNEFWVEL
-225 TKDLS
+225 TKNLS

-236 TEAGFVFRVDLR
+236 TDAGFVFRVDLR

-266 VYYES
+266 IYYES

-283 ARQVA
+283 ARQIA
-288 GDKETG
+288 GDKRTG
-294 DKLLSI
+294 DKLLAI

-328 RGHRHIAVE
+328 RGHGQIAVA

-366 KSLRGSETCP
+366 KSLRGSQTCP
-376 MLIQLAER
+376 MLKQLSER
-384 GWIKVETVKAL
+384 GWIKTETVDEL
-395 TEAYHF
+395 TAAYHF

-421 KTEEKLQVFAE
+421 KTEEKLQSFSD
-432 FCGFETLDEFRVR
+432 FCGYETLDDFKSQ
-445 LTEVLQTVQSHYAE
+445 LIEVLKTVQTHYAE
-459 LFEQGEALANEMG
+459 LFEQGEVLANEMG

-484 TLETLTRMGFTRA
+484 TLETLSQMGFERA
-497 EKMSDEIRG
+497 AQMSDEIRG

-526 LKPLILQSL
+526 IKPRLLKSL

-544 FARFNDFLNG
+544 FARFNDFLTG
-554 LPSGVQIFSL
+554 LPSGIQIFSL

-570 LLNLVTDIVG
+570 LLNLITDIVG

-602 NFNHPLPDTDEIF
+602 NFNLPLPDADEV
-615 LELQTYMSGI
+615 LKDLQSYMSGI
-625 THFEDMLDAAR
+625 THFEDMLDATR

-644 RIGTQILS
+644 RIGSHILS
-652 GKLNGLEA
+652 GKLTGLAA
-660 GLDITKVADASARV
+660 GEDITKIADASARV
-674 LYDFVL
+674 LYDFVM
-680 KDMLGEASLPHGS
+680 KDLLGKASLPEGA

-712 DLDLMII
+712 DLDLII
-719 CADKDYSK
+719 VCGAEDYAQEL
-727 NITYRSTSEM
+727 TYTA

-752 ISAMTV
+752 ISAMTA
-758 PTSEGHLF
+758 PTSEGYLF
-766 EVDMRLRPSG
+766 DIDMRLRPTG
-776 NSGPLVTKIQSFEDY
+776 NAGPLVTKIKSFEDY

-812 GAGLT
+812 GENLSN
-817 AQIHNLQKK
+817 QIYALQKK
-826 IFAMPRDAHEARR
+826 VFQMPRDLDESRHN
-839 DIVDM
+839 IVDM
-844 KKRLEAHHTKK
+844 KNRLEAHHIKK
-855 SDAKWDIKHAPG
+855 GDFKWDIKQAPG

-881 IHGNTLA
+881 MHGAALA
-888 AQIDASTK
+888 DRISTSTQS
-896 ANLELLGTENILTPD
+896 NLDLLGTEHILSPD
-911 DKSRLTEAL
+911 DTTRLTEAF

-933 LDTPVKPPFSPALNL
+933 LETPADPPFSQSLNL

-969 QKSVRDIFVRMF
+969 QKSVRDIFMRMF
-981 GHLSD
+981 GSLSG

>member
-1 MMRRFSDRKKID
+1 MTRSFSDRKKIN
-13 VTRGDNEANRVAISH
+13 VKRGDNEANRVAHSH
-28 LADCQSI
+28 LEDCKSI
-35 WIAELSTDAQSK
+35 WIAELSAEAQSA

-77 ELLQGLADDGPDIF
+77 NLLIELAEDGPDVF
-91 CEKIMADL
+91 CEKILTLIFDQ
-99 YALDLSCNR
+99 DLSCDR
-108 DELMRDLRLCRQS
+108 DGLMRDLRLYRQS

-131 AEIWSLEDVTGTLT
+131 AGLWSLEEVTGTLT
-145 NLADAAIRVS
+145 DFADASVRIS
-155 FNWLLQNKSQQYD
+155 LDWLLKNKSAQYGLD
-168 MQAPLLAD
+168 IPPTGD
-176 QSQCV
+176 QCQCV
-181 ILGMGKYGARELN
+181 VLGMGKYGARELN

-201 VVFYEPEGMTALS
+201 VVFYEPDGIVSLDS
-214 HDKIAEFWIEL
+214 HKLAEFWIDL
-225 TKDLS
+225 TRDLS
-230 TILQST
+230 TILQFT
-236 TEAGFVFRVDLR
+236 TDAGFVFRVDLR

-266 VYYES
+266 TYYES

-283 ARQVA
+283 ARQIA
-288 GDKETG
+288 GDKRTG
-294 DKLLSI
+294 DKLLAI

-328 RGHRHIAVE
+328 RGHGQIAVA

-366 KSLRGSETCP
+366 KSLRGSQTCP
-376 MLIQLAER
+376 MLKQLAER
-384 GWIKVETVKAL
+384 GWIKTETVDEL
-395 TEAYHF
+395 TTAYHF

-421 KTEEKLQVFAE
+421 KTEEKLQIFSD
-432 FCGFETLDEFRVR
+432 FCGYETLDDFRSR
-445 LTEVLQTVQSHYAE
+445 LTEVLKTVQTHYAE
-459 LFEQGEALANEMG
+459 LFEQGEVLADEMG

-484 TLETLTRMGFTRA
+484 TLETLSQMGFARA
-497 EKMSDEIRG
+497 AQMSDEIRG

-526 LKPLILQSL
+526 IKPRLLKSL

-544 FARFNDFLNG
+544 FARFNDFLTG
-554 LPSGVQIFSL
+554 LPSGIQIFSL

-570 LLNLVTDIVG
+570 LLNLITDIVG

-602 NFNHPLPDTDEIF
+602 NFNQPLSDADEV
-615 LELQTYMSGI
+615 LQELQSYMSGI
-625 THFEDMLDAAR
+625 THFEDMLDATR
-636 RWHREKIF
+636 RWHRENIF

-652 GKLNGLEA
+652 GKLTGHTA
-660 GLDITKVADASARV
+660 GEDITKVADASTRV
-674 LYDFVL
+674 IFDFVM
-680 KDMLGEASLPHGS
+680 KDLLGDVTLPDGS
-693 EMVVL
+693 EMAVL

-712 DLDLMII
+712 DLDLII
-719 CADKDYSK
+719 VCAAEDYAQEV
-727 NITYRSTSEM
+727 TYTAS
-737 TSSMEVFFSRAARRF
+737 SSMEVFFSRAARRF
-752 ISAMTV
+752 ISAMTA
-758 PTSEGHLF
+758 PTSEGYLF
-766 EVDMRLRPSG
+766 DIDMRLRPTG
-776 NSGPLVTKIQSFEDY
+776 NAGPLVTKFKNFEDY

-812 GAGLT
+812 GKNLT
-817 AQIHNLQKK
+817 NQIQALQKK
-826 IFAMPRDAHEARR
+826 VFQMTRDPDESRYNIA
-839 DIVDM
+839 DM
-844 KKRLEAHHTKK
+844 KKRLEAHHIKK
-855 SDAKWDIKHAPG
+855 GDAKWDIKHAPG

-881 IHGNTLA
+881 MHGEALA
-888 AQIDASTK
+888 ERICTSTQS
-896 ANLELLGTENILTPD
+896 NLELLGAEHILSPD
-911 DKSRLTEAL
+911 DKYRLIEAL
-920 SFYSGLLQIFRLC
+920 SVYSGLLQIFRLC
-933 LDTPVKPPFSPALNL
+933 LDTPAVPPFSQSLNL

-962 EQTLSEH
+962 EQALSEH

-981 GHLSD
+981 GQLSD

>member
-1 MMRRFSDRKKID
+1 MKKGFSDRKKTD
-13 VTRGDNEANRVAISH
+13 VKNRDSEAYRVAYSH
-28 LADCQSI
+28 FVDCKSI
-35 WIAELSTDAQSK
+35 WISELSAEAKSA
-47 IIAFVNDHEDLF
+47 IISFVNDHEDLF

-77 ELLQGLADDGPDIF
+77 EILIELAQDGPDVF
-91 CEKIMADL
+91 CEKIL
-99 YALDLSCNR
+99 THIYEQDLSC
-108 DELMRDLRLCRQS
+108 DQDGLMRYLRLCRQS

-131 AEIWSLEDVTGTLT
+131 AGIWSLDEVTGTLT
-145 NLADAAIRVS
+145 DFADASVRVS
-155 FNWLLQNKSQQYD
+155 LDWLLKNRSVQYGLD
-168 MQAPLLAD
+168 APPTAD
-176 QSQCV
+176 QCQCV

-201 VVFYEPEGMTALS
+201 VVFYEPEGIKSL
-214 HDKIAEFWIEL
+214 DGYKLNEFWVEL
-225 TKDLS
+225 TKNLS

-236 TEAGFVFRVDLR
+236 TDAGFVFRVDLR

-266 VYYES
+266 IYYES

-283 ARQVA
+283 ARQIA
-288 GDKETG
+288 GDKRTG
-294 DKLLSI
+294 DKLLAI

-328 RGHRHIAVE
+328 RGHGQIAVA

-366 KSLRGSETCP
+366 KSLRGSQTCP
-376 MLIQLAER
+376 MLTRLAER
-384 GWIKVETVKAL
+384 GWIKTETVDEL
-395 TEAYHF
+395 TAAYHF

-421 KTEEKLQVFAE
+421 KTEEKLQRFSY
-432 FCGFETLDEFRVR
+432 FCGYETLDDFRSQ
-445 LTEVLQTVQSHYAE
+445 LIEVLKTVQTHYAE
-459 LFEQGEALANEMG
+459 LFEQGEVLANEMG

-484 TLETLTRMGFTRA
+484 TLETLSQMGFERVA
-497 EKMSDEIRG
+497 QMSDEIRR

-526 LKPLILQSL
+526 IKPRLLKSL

-544 FARFNDFLNG
+544 FARFNDFMTG
-554 LPSGVQIFSL
+554 LPSGIQIFSL

-570 LLNLVTDIVG
+570 LLNLITDIVG

-602 NFNHPLPDTDEIF
+602 NFNQPLSDADDV
-615 LELQTYMSGI
+615 LQDLQSYMSGI
-625 THFEDMLDAAR
+625 THFEDMLDATR

-644 RIGTQILS
+644 RIGSHILS
-652 GKLNGLEA
+652 GKLTGLAA
-660 GLDITKVADASARV
+660 GEDITKIADASARV
-674 LYDFVL
+674 LYDFVM
-680 KDMLGEASLPHGS
+680 KDLLGEVSLPEGA

-712 DLDLMII
+712 DLDLII
-719 CADKDYSK
+719 VCAAEDYAQDV
-727 NITYRSTSEM
+727 TYTAR
-737 TSSMEVFFSRAARRF
+737 SSMEVFFSRAARRF
-752 ISAMTV
+752 ISAMTA

-766 EVDMRLRPSG
+766 DIDMRLRPTG
-776 NSGPLVTKIQSFEDY
+776 NAGPLVTKIKSFEDY

-812 GAGLT
+812 GENLSN
-817 AQIHNLQKK
+817 QIYALQKK
-826 IFAMPRDAHEARR
+826 VFQMPRDSDVSRHN
-839 DIVDM
+839 IVDM
-844 KKRLEAHHTKK
+844 KKRLEAHHIKK
-855 SDAKWDIKHAPG
+855 GDFKWDIKQAPG

-881 IHGNTLA
+881 MHGVALA
-888 AQIDASTK
+888 NRIGTSTQS
-896 ANLELLGTENILTPD
+896 NLDLLGAEHILSPD
-911 DKSRLTEAL
+911 DTTRLTEAL

-933 LDTPVKPPFSPALNL
+933 LETPADPPFSQSLNL

-969 QKSVRDIFVRMF
+969 QKSVRDIFMRMF
-981 GHLSD
+981 GSLSG

>member
-1 MMRRFSDRKKID
+1 MTRSFSDRKKIN
-13 VTRGDNEANRVAISH
+13 VKRGDNEANRVAHSH
-28 LADCQSI
+28 LEDCKSI
-35 WIAELSTDAQSK
+35 WIAELSAEAQSA

-77 ELLQGLADDGPDIF
+77 NLLIELAEDGPDVF
-91 CEKIMADL
+91 CEKILTLIFDQ
-99 YALDLSCNR
+99 DLSCDR
-108 DELMRDLRLCRQS
+108 DGLMRDLRLYRQS

-131 AEIWSLEDVTGTLT
+131 AGLWSLEEVTGTLT
-145 NLADAAIRVS
+145 DFADASVRIS
-155 FNWLLQNKSQQYD
+155 LDWLLKNKSAQYGLD
-168 MQAPLLAD
+168 IPPTGD
-176 QSQCV
+176 QCQCV
-181 ILGMGKYGARELN
+181 VLGMGKYGARELN

-201 VVFYEPEGMTALS
+201 VVFYEPDGIVSLDS
-214 HDKIAEFWIEL
+214 HKLAEFWIDL
-225 TKDLS
+225 TRDLS
-230 TILQST
+230 TILQFT
-236 TEAGFVFRVDLR
+236 TDAGFVFRVDLR

-266 VYYES
+266 TYYES

-283 ARQVA
+283 ARQIA
-288 GDKETG
+288 GDKRTG
-294 DKLLSI
+294 DKLLAI

-328 RGHRHIAVE
+328 RGHGQIAVA

-366 KSLRGSETCP
+366 KSLRGSQTCP
-376 MLIQLAER
+376 MLKQLAER
-384 GWIKVETVKAL
+384 GWIKTETVDEL
-395 TEAYHF
+395 TTAYHF

-421 KTEEKLQVFAE
+421 KTEEKLQIFSD
-432 FCGFETLDEFRVR
+432 FCGYETLDDFRSR
-445 LTEVLQTVQSHYAE
+445 LTEVLKTVQTHYAE
-459 LFEQGEALANEMG
+459 LFEQGEVLADEMG

-484 TLETLTRMGFTRA
+484 TLETLSQMGFARA
-497 EKMSDEIRG
+497 AQMSDEIRG

-526 LKPLILQSL
+526 IKPRLLKSL

-544 FARFNDFLNG
+544 FARFNDFLTG
-554 LPSGVQIFSL
+554 LPSGIQIFSL

-570 LLNLVTDIVG
+570 LLNLITDIVG

-602 NFNHPLPDTDEIF
+602 NFNQPLSDADEV
-615 LELQTYMSGI
+615 LQELQSYMSGI
-625 THFEDMLDAAR
+625 THFEDMLDATR
-636 RWHREKIF
+636 RWHRENIF

-652 GKLNGLEA
+652 GKLTGHTA
-660 GLDITKVADASARV
+660 GEDITKVADASTRV
-674 LYDFVL
+674 IFDFVM
-680 KDMLGEASLPHGS
+680 KDLLGDVTLPDGS
-693 EMVVL
+693 AMAVL

-712 DLDLMII
+712 DLDLII
-719 CADKDYSK
+719 VCAAEDYAQEV
-727 NITYRSTSEM
+727 TYTAS
-737 TSSMEVFFSRAARRF
+737 SSMEVFFSRAARRF
-752 ISAMTV
+752 ISAMTA
-758 PTSEGHLF
+758 PTSEGYLF
-766 EVDMRLRPSG
+766 DIDMRLRPTG
-776 NSGPLVTKIQSFEDY
+776 NAGPLVTKFKNFEDY

-812 GAGLT
+812 GKNLT
-817 AQIHNLQKK
+817 NQIQALQKK
-826 IFAMPRDAHEARR
+826 VFQMTRDPDESRYNIA
-839 DIVDM
+839 DM
-844 KKRLEAHHTKK
+844 KKRLEAHHIKK
-855 SDAKWDIKHAPG
+855 VDAKWDIKHAPG

-881 IHGNTLA
+881 MHGEALA
-888 AQIDASTK
+888 ERICTSTQS
-896 ANLELLGTENILTPD
+896 NLELLGAEHILSPD
-911 DKSRLTEAL
+911 DKTRLIEAL
-920 SFYSGLLQIFRLC
+920 SVYSGLLQIFRLC
-933 LDTPVKPPFSPALNL
+933 LDTPAVPPFSQSLNL

-962 EQTLSEH
+962 EQALSEH

-981 GHLSD
+981 GQLSD

>member
-1 MMRRFSDRKKID
+1 MTRSFSDRKKIN
-13 VTRGDNEANRVAISH
+13 VKRGDNEANRVAHSH
-28 LADCQSI
+28 LEDCKSI
-35 WIAELSTDAQSK
+35 WIAELSAEAQSA

-77 ELLQGLADDGPDIF
+77 NLLIELAEDGPDVF
-91 CEKIMADL
+91 CEKILTLIFDQ
-99 YALDLSCNR
+99 DLSCDR
-108 DELMRDLRLCRQS
+108 DGLMRDLRLYRQS

-131 AEIWSLEDVTGTLT
+131 AGLWSLEEVTGTLT
-145 NLADAAIRVS
+145 DFADASVRIS
-155 FNWLLQNKSQQYD
+155 LDWLLKNKSAQYGLD
-168 MQAPLLAD
+168 IPPTGD
-176 QSQCV
+176 QCQCV
-181 ILGMGKYGARELN
+181 VLGMGKYGARELN

-201 VVFYEPEGMTALS
+201 VVFYEPDGIVSLDS
-214 HDKIAEFWIEL
+214 HKLAEFWIDL
-225 TKDLS
+225 TRDLS
-230 TILQST
+230 TILQFT
-236 TEAGFVFRVDLR
+236 TDAGFVFRVDLR

-266 VYYES
+266 TYYES

-283 ARQVA
+283 ARQIA
-288 GDKETG
+288 GDKRTG
-294 DKLLSI
+294 DKLLAI

-328 RGHRHIAVE
+328 RGHGQIAVA

-366 KSLRGSETCP
+366 KSLRGSQTCP
-376 MLIQLAER
+376 MLKQLAER
-384 GWIKVETVKAL
+384 GWIKTETVDEL
-395 TEAYHF
+395 TTAYHF

-421 KTEEKLQVFAE
+421 KTEEKLQIFSD
-432 FCGFETLDEFRVR
+432 FCGYETLDDFRSR
-445 LTEVLQTVQSHYAE
+445 LTEVLKTVQTHYAE
-459 LFEQGEALANEMG
+459 LFEQGEVLADEMG

-484 TLETLTRMGFTRA
+484 TLETLSQMGFARA
-497 EKMSDEIRG
+497 AQMSDEIRG

-526 LKPLILQSL
+526 IKPRLLKSL

-544 FARFNDFLNG
+544 FARFNDFLTG
-554 LPSGVQIFSL
+554 LPSGIQIFSL

-570 LLNLVTDIVG
+570 LLNLITDIVG

-602 NFNHPLPDTDEIF
+602 NFNQPLSDADEV
-615 LELQTYMSGI
+615 LQELQSYMSGI
-625 THFEDMLDAAR
+625 THFEDMLDATR
-636 RWHREKIF
+636 RWHRENIF

-652 GKLNGLEA
+652 GKLTGLTA
-660 GLDITKVADASARV
+660 GEDITKVADASTRV
-674 LYDFVL
+674 IFDFVM
-680 KDMLGEASLPHGS
+680 KDLLGDVTLPDGS
-693 EMVVL
+693 AMAVL

-712 DLDLMII
+712 DLDLII
-719 CADKDYSK
+719 VCAAEDYAQEV
-727 NITYRSTSEM
+727 TYTAS
-737 TSSMEVFFSRAARRF
+737 SSMEVFFSRAARRF
-752 ISAMTV
+752 ISAMTA
-758 PTSEGHLF
+758 PTSEGYLF
-766 EVDMRLRPSG
+766 DIDMRLRPTG
-776 NSGPLVTKIQSFEDY
+776 NAGPLVTKFKSFEDY

-812 GAGLT
+812 GKNLT
-817 AQIHNLQKK
+817 NQIQALQKK
-826 IFAMPRDAHEARR
+826 VFQMTRDPDESRYNIA
-839 DIVDM
+839 DM
-844 KKRLEAHHTKK
+844 KKRLEAHHIKK
-855 SDAKWDIKHAPG
+855 VDAKWDIKHAPG

-881 IHGNTLA
+881 MHGEALA
-888 AQIDASTK
+888 ERICTSTQS
-896 ANLELLGTENILTPD
+896 NLELLGAEHILSPD
-911 DKSRLTEAL
+911 DKTRLIEAL
-920 SFYSGLLQIFRLC
+920 SVYSGLLQIFRLC
-933 LDTPVKPPFSPALNL
+933 LDTPAVPPFSQSLNL

-962 EQTLSEH
+962 EQALSEH

-981 GHLSD
+981 GQLSD

>member
-1 MMRRFSDRKKID
+1 MKKGFSDRKKTD
-13 VTRGDNEANRVAISH
+13 VKHRDSEAYRVAYSH
-28 LADCQSI
+28 FVDCKSI
-35 WIAELSTDAQSK
+35 WISELSAEAKSA
-47 IIAFVNDHEDLF
+47 IISFVNDHEDLF

-77 ELLQGLADDGPDIF
+77 EILIELAQDGPDVF
-91 CEKIMADL
+91 CEKIL
-99 YALDLSCNR
+99 THIYEQDLSC
-108 DELMRDLRLCRQS
+108 DQDGLMRYLRLCRQS

-131 AEIWSLEDVTGTLT
+131 AGIWSLDEVTGTLT
-145 NLADAAIRVS
+145 DFADASVRVS
-155 FNWLLQNKSQQYD
+155 LDWLLKNRSVQYGLD
-168 MQAPLLAD
+168 APPTAD
-176 QSQCV
+176 QCQCV

-201 VVFYEPEGMTALS
+201 VVFYEPEGIKSLDGYKLNES
-214 HDKIAEFWIEL
+214 WVEL
-225 TKDLS
+225 TKNLS

-236 TEAGFVFRVDLR
+236 TDAGFVFRVDLR

-266 VYYES
+266 IYYES

-283 ARQVA
+283 ARQIA
-288 GDKETG
+288 GDKRTG
-294 DKLLSI
+294 NKLLAI

-328 RGHRHIAVE
+328 RGHGQIAVA

-366 KSLRGSETCP
+366 KSLRGSQTCP
-376 MLIQLAER
+376 MLTRLAER
-384 GWIKVETVKAL
+384 GWIKTETVDEL
-395 TEAYHF
+395 TAAYHF

-421 KTEEKLQVFAE
+421 KTEEKLQRFSY
-432 FCGFETLDEFRVR
+432 FCGYETLDDFRSQ
-445 LTEVLQTVQSHYAE
+445 LIEVLKTVQTHYAE
-459 LFEQGEALANEMG
+459 LFEQGEVLANEMG

-484 TLETLTRMGFTRA
+484 TLETLSQMGFERA
-497 EKMSDEIRG
+497 AQMSDEIRG

-526 LKPLILQSL
+526 IKPRLLKSL

-544 FARFNDFLNG
+544 FARFNDFMTG
-554 LPSGVQIFSL
+554 LPSGIQIFSL

-570 LLNLVTDIVG
+570 LLNLITDIVG

-602 NFNHPLPDTDEIF
+602 NFNQPLSDADDV
-615 LELQTYMSGI
+615 LQDLQSYMSGI
-625 THFEDMLDAAR
+625 THFEDMLDATR

-644 RIGTQILS
+644 RIGSHILS
-652 GKLNGLEA
+652 GKLTGLAA
-660 GLDITKVADASARV
+660 GEDITKIADASARV
-674 LYDFVL
+674 LYDFVM
-680 KDMLGEASLPHGS
+680 KDLLGEVSLPEGA

-712 DLDLMII
+712 DLDLII
-719 CADKDYSK
+719 VCTAEDYAQDV
-727 NITYRSTSEM
+727 TYTA

-752 ISAMTV
+752 ISAMTA

-766 EVDMRLRPSG
+766 DIDMRLRPTG
-776 NSGPLVTKIQSFEDY
+776 NAGPLVTKIKSFEDY

-812 GAGLT
+812 GENLSN
-817 AQIHNLQKK
+817 QIYALQKK
-826 IFAMPRDAHEARR
+826 VFQMPRDSDESRHN
-839 DIVDM
+839 IVDM
-844 KKRLEAHHTKK
+844 KKRLEAHHIKK
-855 SDAKWDIKHAPG
+855 GDFKWDIKQAPG

-881 IHGNTLA
+881 MHGVALA
-888 AQIDASTK
+888 DRIGTSTRS
-896 ANLELLGTENILTPD
+896 NLDLLGAEHILSPD
-911 DKSRLTEAL
+911 DTTRLTEAL

-933 LDTPVKPPFSPALNL
+933 LETPADPPFSQSLNL

-969 QKSVRDIFVRMF
+969 QKSVRDIFMRMF
-981 GHLSD
+981 GSLSG